1 MTKGTHNY
9 LEDNRNKDI
18 KIYVNGKIFSREN
31 ASISV
36 FDSGFLL
43 GDGVWE
49 GIRLL
54 NGELVFLNEH
64 LERLFFGAKQLDIN
78 IGCSRKDL
86 IKIIHKTLNA
96 NKMINDVHIRLIVSR
111 GLKKTP
117 YQHPNA
123 NIQGSTIV
131 IIPEYKKADKKI
143 NEKGINLVTVN
154 IRRGTSDTQDPRLNT
169 LSKLNCI
176 LACIEADK
184 AGADEGI
191 MLDINGNVSTCNSTN
206 FFIIRKG
213 EVWTSKGIYCLPG
226 ITRKMVINLCKENN
240 IPTGLGR
247 GSAAG
252 SLVLYLIGVTKVDP
266 LEHGLFF
273 ERFISKI
280 RAKKSIVDGVT
291 YLDGSLMMDV
301 DLDIC
306 YYTFKR
312 K

>member
-1 MTKGTHNY
+1 MAKGTHNY
-9 LEDNRNKDI
+9 LEDNRNKNI
-18 KIYVNGKIFSREN
+18 KIYVNGKIFSRAD

-54 NGELVFLNEH
+54 NGKLVSLDAH
-64 LERLFFGAKQLDIN
+64 LERLFFGAKELDIN
-78 IGCSRKDL
+78 IGCSRKEF

-96 NKMINDVHIRLIVSR
+96 NNMTNNVHIRLIVSR

-131 IIPEYKKADKKI
+131 VIPEYKKADKRI

-154 IRRGTSDTQDPRLNT
+154 IRRGTSDIQDPRLNT

-191 MLDINGNVSTCNSTN
+191 MLDINGNISTCNSTN

-213 EVWTSKGIYCLPG
+213 EVWTSKGLYCLPG
-226 ITRKMVINLCKENN
+226 ITRKIVIN
-240 IPTGLGR
+240 
-247 GSAAG
+247 
-252 SLVLYLIGVTKVDP
+252 
-266 LEHGLFF
+266 
-273 ERFISKI
+273 I
-280 RAKKSIVDGVT
+280 R
-291 YLDGSLMMDV
+291 
-301 DLDIC
+301 
-306 YYTFKR
+306 R
-312 K
+312 

>member
-1 MTKGTHNY
+1 MTKGTHSY
-9 LEDNRNKDI
+9 LEDNRNKNI
-18 KIYVNGKIFSREN
+18 KIYVNGKILSRED

-54 NGELVFLNEH
+54 NGQLVSLDAH
-64 LERLFFGAKQLDIN
+64 LKRLFFGAKQLDID
-78 IGCSRKDL
+78 IECSRKEL
-86 IKIIHKTLNA
+86 VNIIYRTLNA
-96 NKMINDVHIRLIVSR
+96 NNMINDVHIRLIVSR

-131 IIPEYKKADKKI
+131 IIPEYKKADKKV

-154 IRRGTSDTQDPRLNT
+154 TRRGTSDTQDPRLNT

-191 MLDINGNVSTCNSTN
+191 MLDINGNISTCNSTN

-213 EVWTSKGIYCLPG
+213 EVWTSKGLYCLPG
-226 ITRKMVINLCKENN
+226 ITRKMVINICKEKN
-240 IPTGLGR
+240 IPIYERDFGIKHVHTSDEAFVTGTFAGIIPAINIDGYKISNGIR
-247 GSAAG
+247 GDLTHKLQEYYSEK
-252 SLVLYLIGVTKVDP
+252 LIKLYPPK
-266 LEHGLFF
+266 
-273 ERFISKI
+273 
-280 RAKKSIVDGVT
+280 
-291 YLDGSLMMDV
+291 
-301 DLDIC
+301 
-306 YYTFKR
+306 
-312 K
+312 

>member
-1 MTKGTHNY
+1 MAKGTHSY
-9 LEDNRNKDI
+9 LEDNRNKSI
-18 KIYVNGKIFSREN
+18 KIYINGKILSRAD

-54 NGELVFLNEH
+54 NGKLVSLDEH

-78 IGCSRKDL
+78 IGCSRKEL

-96 NKMINDVHIRLIVSR
+96 NNMTNNVHIRLIVSR

-131 IIPEYKKADKKI
+131 IIPEYKKADQKI
-143 NEKGINLVTVN
+143 NKKGISLVTVN
-154 IRRGTSDTQDPRLNT
+154 IRRGTVDTQDPRLNT
-169 LSKLNCI
+169 LSKINCI

-191 MLDINGNVSTCNSTN
+191 MLDINGNISTCNSTN

-213 EVWTSKGIYCLPG
+213 EVWTSKGMYCLPG
-226 ITRKMVINLCKENN
+226 ITRQMVIDICKEKN
-240 IPTGLGR
+240 IPIYEKDFSIEDVHRTDEAFVTGTFAGIIPAINIDGYKISNGIR
-247 GSAAG
+247 GELTHRLQEYYSEK
-252 SLVLYLIGVTKVDP
+252 LIKLYP
-266 LEHGLFF
+266 
-273 ERFISKI
+273 KI
-280 RAKKSIVDGVT
+280 
-291 YLDGSLMMDV
+291 
-301 DLDIC
+301 
-306 YYTFKR
+306 
-312 K
+312 

>member
-1 MTKGTHNY
+1 MTKGTHSY
-9 LEDNRNKDI
+9 LEDNRNKSI
-18 KIYVNGKIFSREN
+18 KIYVNGKILSRAD

-54 NGELVFLNEH
+54 NGELVSLDEH
-64 LERLFFGAKQLDIN
+64 LERLFLGAKQIDIN
-78 IGCSRKDL
+78 IGYSRTEL
-86 IKIIHKTLNA
+86 IKIIRKTLNA
-96 NKMINDVHIRLIVSR
+96 NDMTNDVHIRLIVSR

-131 IIPEYKKADKKI
+131 VIPEYKKADKRI

-191 MLDINGNVSTCNSTN
+191 MLDINGNISTCNSTN

-213 EVWTSKGIYCLPG
+213 EVWTSKGLYCLPG
-226 ITRKMVINLCKENN
+226 ITRKMVINICKEKN
-240 IPTGLGR
+240 IPIYERDFSIKHVHTSDEAFVTGTFAGIIPAINIDGHKISNGIR
-247 GSAAG
+247 GELTHRLQGYYSEK
-252 SLVLYLIGVTKVDP
+252 LIQLYPPK
-266 LEHGLFF
+266 
-273 ERFISKI
+273 
-280 RAKKSIVDGVT
+280 
-291 YLDGSLMMDV
+291 
-301 DLDIC
+301 
-306 YYTFKR
+306 
-312 K
+312 